1 MRPEEKASYTT
12 GPTLDHN
19 HRRIKPEPRTDT
31 STDPAPAPAFT
42 PAVEEPPLTS
52 AELEQEEQKTFQLQ
66 ALLKDAGPKMLEDS
80 VDQGVKLLEKLKAPL
95 AAKMANSPDA
105 EQWIL
110 QIG

>member
-1 MRPEEKASYTT
+1 MSPEDKASYTT
-12 GPTLDHN
+12 GPILDQN
-19 HRRIKPEPRTDT
+19 HRRIKPELRTDS

-52 AELEQEEQKTFQLQ
+52 AELEQEQKTFQLQ
-66 ALLKDAGPKMLEDS
+66 ALLKDASPKMLEDS
-80 VDQGVKLLEKLKAPL
+80 VEQGVKLLEKLKAPL
-95 AAKMANSPDA
+95 VAKTANSPDA